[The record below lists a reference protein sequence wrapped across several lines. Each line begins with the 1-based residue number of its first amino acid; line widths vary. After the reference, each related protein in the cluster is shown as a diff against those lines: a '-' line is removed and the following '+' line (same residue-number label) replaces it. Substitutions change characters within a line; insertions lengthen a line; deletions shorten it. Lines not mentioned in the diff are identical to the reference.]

1 MAVSAPFIA
10 FAVSRVESSI
20 RGGLIFSVLIVVN
33 ELFIILLKKSTCLPV
48 KLVEYTIG
56 YMLSYGLIYCM
67 GIAVNRIKK
76 EKILV
81 LSLVFGTVFAI
92 SMCVLNFP
100 EISAMKYPPRIVYIS
115 YGLAISLLIVSGYNF
130 IEGKRR
136 QCEVIRS
143 IVIYIAKNSLTIY
156 YFHIFIIG
164 LSDYG
169 LIDLKKNNFVVRY
182 IFVFGLST
190 VGAIVYGRI
199 KIFLKYAADKMNRIN
214 KSGK

>member
-1 MAVSAPFIA
+1 MAVLAPFIA
-10 FAVSRVESSI
+10 FAVNRIGSYI
-20 RGGLIFSVLIVVN
+20 RGGLTFSVLIVVN
-33 ELFIILLKKSTCLPV
+33 ELFIILLQKSTSLPM
-48 KLVEYTIG
+48 KFVEYTIG

-76 EKILV
+76 EKILI
-81 LSLVFGTVFAI
+81 LSLVYGTVFAV
-92 SMCVLNFP
+92 SMCAMNFP

-130 IEGKRR
+130 IGGKWEQYR
-136 QCEVIRS
+136 VIRN
-143 IVIYIAKNSLTIY
+143 IIIYIAKNSLTIY

-182 IFVFGLST
+182 VFVLGMSV
-190 VGAIVYGRI
+190 VGTIVYGRV
-199 KIFLKYAADKMNRIN
+199 KLFF
-214 KSGK
+214 